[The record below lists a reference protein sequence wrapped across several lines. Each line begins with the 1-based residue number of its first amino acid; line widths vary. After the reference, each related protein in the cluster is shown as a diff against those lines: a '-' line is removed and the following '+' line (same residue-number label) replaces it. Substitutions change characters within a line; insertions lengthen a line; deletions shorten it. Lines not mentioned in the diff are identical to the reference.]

1 MSLAPFSARHR
12 RGGGLARRPGWDPA
26 REVDELNAR
35 FGQLIRSYFGESGL
49 ASPIAM
55 ATAWQPPVDIEET
68 DDAYVVDVDLPN
80 VDPSD
85 IDLEIRGE
93 ELRISGSFEQ
103 RDRGG
108 VMRRQARQSGEFEY
122 VVELP
127 SGIDADRVEAT
138 YDNGVL
144 TITVGKT
151 RDTHPRRIEI
161 DRGSGS
167 GDRQIGKSSSQSQ
180 QAGPGSPAPGQS
192 GSPRSR
198 R

>member
-12 RGGGLARRPGWDPA
+12 HGGGLARRQGWDPA

-49 ASPIAM
+49 TSPLAM

-68 DDAYVVDVDLPN
+68 DDAYVIDVDLPN

-93 ELRISGSFEQ
+93 ELRVSGSFEQ
-103 RDRGG
+103 HDRGG
-108 VMRRQARQSGEFEY
+108 VMRRQGRQSGEFEY

-138 YDNGVL
+138 CDNGVL

-151 RDTHPRRIEI
+151 RDTHPRRIAI
-161 DRGSGS
+161 DRGTGS
-167 GDRQIGKSSSQSQ
+167 RDRQVGRSSSQTQ
-180 QAGPGSPAPGQS
+180 QAGPGMPGQS
-192 GSPRSR
+192 GSPRPR